1 MTFSNQLFFV
11 LFLIFPLLRA
21 SHPKDCSSSSCGLQ
35 DIHARFPFWL
45 EPNQPDFCGH
55 PGFDLHCTNSQNT
68 ALNLPKSGT
77 FLVREI
83 DYRSQHIR
91 LYDPEACLARKLL
104 TFDVSG
110 SPFSALYL
118 AKYTFLTCPNEVVK
132 SSGFDSIP
140 CLGNSTSSFL
150 ATTSLDIAKSM
161 LPSCQ
166 IVKTLD
172 VPVSRPVVT
181 EKSRFS
187 TNVNNQDLWL
197 KWDSPSCSNCE
208 RNHLRCGFISN
219 ASLQVK
225 CFPFE
230 KSGHNNTGV
239 QVLKIISLAIFGP
252 IIIFATCIAIGVCTS
267 DRFTSRRRR
276 NVAIAAAQP
285 NEVIVRAGLD
295 ESTIES
301 YKKVELGE
309 SRRLPGV
316 NDIVCPICL
325 SEYASK
331 ETVRCIPEC
340 EHCFHIECI
349 DAWLK
354 LHGSCPLCRNSPSPV
369 REAV

>member
-1 MTFSNQLFFV
+1 MTFSNQLFFI
-11 LFLIFPLLRA
+11 LFFLLPLLRA

-35 DIHARFPFWL
+35 DVHVRFPFWL

-55 PGFDLHCTNSQNT
+55 PGFDLHCTISQNT
-68 ALNLPKSGT
+68 AVNLPKSGT

-83 DYRSQHIR
+83 DYKSQHIR

-118 AKYTFLTCPNEVVK
+118 VKFTFLTCPYEIAT

-140 CLGNSTSSFL
+140 CLGNSTTSFL

-181 EKSRFS
+181 EKRRLS
-187 TNVNNQDLWL
+187 TYVNNQDLWL
-197 KWDSPSCSNCE
+197 KWDSPRCSTCE
-208 RNHLRCGFISN
+208 RDHLRCGFISN

-225 CFPFE
+225 CFPLG

-239 QVLKIISLAIFGP
+239 QVFKIISLAIFGP
-252 IIIFATCIAIGVCTS
+252 VIIFATCIAIGVCTS

-285 NEVIVRAGLD
+285 NEVIVTAGLD
-295 ESTIES
+295 D
-301 YKKVELGE
+301 
-309 SRRLPGV
+309 RRLPGV

-325 SEYASK
+325 SVYASK

-340 EHCFHIECI
+340 EHCFHIDCI

>member
-1 MTFSNQLFFV
+1 MTFSNQPFFFIF
-11 LFLIFPLLRA
+11 FLLPLLRA
-21 SHPKDCSSSSCGLQ
+21 SHPQDCSSSSCGLL
-35 DIHARFPFWL
+35 DVHVRFPFWL
-45 EPNQPDFCGH
+45 QPNHPDFCGH
-55 PGFDLHCTNSQNT
+55 PGFDLHCTISQNA

-83 DYRSQHIR
+83 DYEKQHIR

-118 AKYTFLTCPNEVVK
+118 AKYTLLTCHNEIAM
-132 SSGFDSIP
+132 SSEFESIP
-140 CLGNSTSSFL
+140 CLGNSTTSFL
-150 ATTSLDIAKSM
+150 VTTSLDLAKSM
-161 LPSCQ
+161 LPSCK
-166 IVKTLD
+166 IVKTVD
-172 VPVSRPVVT
+172 VPVSRPVVA
-181 EKSRFS
+181 EKPRFS
-187 TNVNNQDLWL
+187 TYINNQDLWL
-197 KWDSPSCSNCE
+197 KWDSPSCSTCE
-208 RNHLRCGFISN
+208 MDHLRCGFISN

-225 CFPFE
+225 CFPFG
-230 KSGHNNTGV
+230 KSGHNNTEV
-239 QVLKIISLAIFGP
+239 QVLKIISLAILGP
-252 IIIFATCIAIGVCTS
+252 VLIFCTCIAIGVCTS
-267 DRFTSRRRR
+267 ERFTSWRRRD
-276 NVAIAAAQP
+276 VAIAAAQA
-285 NEVIVRAGLD
+285 NEVTVTAGLD

-325 SEYASK
+325 TEYACK
-331 ETVRCIPEC
+331 DTVRCIPEC

-354 LHGSCPLCRNSPSPV
+354 LHGSCPLCRNAPSPA